1 MAKKSVKKTA
11 RKAGKKVA
19 RNAKT
24 RKTATVHVDMRS
36 LERVEKAAHK
46 AGLGTHFKR
55 ALGKTNKTVFVQIDR
70 KNFHNLRN
78 LIKRSPELAGHPHV
92 GPVSDCDCD
101 PQDPFCFCI

>member
-1 MAKKSVKKTA
+1 MAKKTVKKAA
-11 RKAGKKVA
+11 RRAGKKAA
-19 RNAKT
+19 RNAKA
-24 RKTATVHVDMRS
+24 RKTVHIDMRS

-55 ALGKTNKTVFVQIDR
+55 ALGRTKKTVFVQIDR
-70 KNFHNLRN
+70 KNFHDLKD
-78 LIKRSPELAGHPHV
+78 LIKSSPKLAGHPHA